1 MSDAK
6 EITQMSYED
15 RMAELNELL
24 SRLDRSETP
33 IDQLAA
39 DTRRGVALILS
50 MKADLKNV
58 ELEVRDAFADLDA
71 PPDGQSTN

>member
-1 MSDAK
+1 MSDVK
-6 EITQMSYED
+6 EIAQMSYED
-15 RMAELNELL
+15 RMDELNELL

-71 PPDGQSTN
+71 PPDDQAMK